1 MHPQKRFED
10 FCRHGSTFE
19 TKAPI
24 AQERNCFRSQKKMQ
38 SYDEATAFL
47 GEWGPYQRTI
57 FVFLSLTVVP
67 NGYTALT
74 MVFLADIPQH
84 HCRLPN
90 SSNVTIGE
98 TSYVNLSLLIPVEEV
113 DDEQMYSK
121 CTRYRTQLKDSLND
135 TMPEIEPCIDGW
147 MYNTDRYMSTIV
159 TEWDLVC
166 DNNWKGP
173 FTTSIFFLGV
183 LCGSIISGQLSD
195 RYGRKVVLFGGIAL
209 QTILNLIQ
217 LASQSWEM
225 FCVLHFF
232 VGVGD
237 IASYIAAFV
246 LGTELLRKSERIAY
260 TALGVCIFYAFGY
273 MLLPLCAYY
282 IRDWRMLLLTL
293 TLPEILYVP
302 LWWYIPESPR
312 WLLTQGYVEQAE
324 AILKD
329 AARKNGITHPGVIF
343 DTTCHSTE
351 PVDRNRHEHNYLD
364 LIITANIRNVT
375 ILSFFI
381 WMISNIGYHGL
392 SLNTPNMHG
401 DPYINCFISA
411 ASEILVYVIVWW
423 LMRVSPRR
431 ITTASMFIL
440 SGGVLLLVQFVPST
454 LQIMITVLLIICKSG
469 ATAVY
474 TIIYIFTS
482 ELYPTVVRNM
492 GLGAC
497 SMASRIGS
505 VISPY
510 FAYLVTYSKIL
521 AFMLLGGLMVTAGLL
536 SLLLPETHGQ
546 PLSETIHQMQ
556 PMSCCYGSAKGHCC
570 KLSTYRTTVQQN
582 HQPQDDI
589 TSSAILTAGL

>member
-1 MHPQKRFED
+1 
-10 FCRHGSTFE
+10 
-19 TKAPI
+19 
-24 AQERNCFRSQKKMQ
+24 MQ
-38 SYDEATAFL
+38 SYDEAIAFL

-57 FVFLSLTVVP
+57 FLFLSLTVVP
-67 NGYTALT
+67 NGYTALS

-98 TSYVNLSLLIPVEEV
+98 TSFLNLSLLLPVEEV
-113 DDEQMYSK
+113 GDGQMYSK
-121 CTRYRTQLKDSLND
+121 CTRYKTQMKDSLND

-147 MYNTDRYMSTIV
+147 VYNTDRYTSTIV

-166 DNNWKGP
+166 DNGWKGP
-173 FTTSIFFLGV
+173 FTTSVFFLGI

-217 LASQSWEM
+217 LTSQSWEM
-225 FCVLHFF
+225 FCVLYFF

-237 IASYIAAFV
+237 TANYVAAFV
-246 LGTELLRKSERIAY
+246 LGMELLGKSERIAY
-260 TALGVCIFYAFGY
+260 TALGMCTFYAFGY

-302 LWWYIPESPR
+302 LWLYIPESPR
-312 WLLTQGYVEQAE
+312 WLLTQSRVEQAE

-343 DTTCHSTE
+343 DATDSSMD
-351 PVDRNRHEHNYLD
+351 PLDRNRHEHNYLD
-364 LIITANIRNVT
+364 LIITADIRNVT
-375 ILSFFI
+375 ILSFFL
-381 WMISNIGYHGL
+381 WMTGTIGYYGL
-392 SLNTPNMHG
+392 SLNTPNMRG

-411 ASEILVYVIVWW
+411 ASELLVYVIVWW
-423 LMRVSPRR
+423 LMQTSPRR
-431 ITTASMFIL
+431 ITTACMFIL

-454 LQIMITVLLIICKSG
+454 LQIVITLLLIIGKSG

-497 SMASRIGS
+497 SMASRVGS
-505 VISPY
+505 IISPY
-510 FAYLVTYSKIL
+510 FAYLVTYSEIL
-521 AFMLLGGLMVTAGLL
+521 AFVLMGSLMVTAGLL
-536 SLLLPETHGQ
+536 SLLLPETRDQ
-546 PLSETIHQMQ
+546 PLPETIQQMQ
-556 PMSCCYGSAKGHCC
+556 PMSCCYGSVKGHCC
-570 KLSTYRTTVQQN
+570 KISSFQTTAQQTS
-582 HQPQDDI
+582 QSQGDI
-589 TSSAILTAGL
+589 TSSDISTAGL

>member
-1 MHPQKRFED
+1 MA
-10 FCRHGSTFE
+10 GG
-19 TKAPI
+19 
-24 AQERNCFRSQKKMQ
+24 M
-38 SYDEATAFL
+38 
-47 GEWGPYQRTI
+47 
-57 FVFLSLTVVP
+57 
-67 NGYTALT
+67 
-74 MVFLADIPQH
+74 FLAWSAILVRAWRSCP
-84 HCRLPN
+84 
-90 SSNVTIGE
+90 
-98 TSYVNLSLLIPVEEV
+98 
-113 DDEQMYSK
+113 
-121 CTRYRTQLKDSLND
+121 
-135 TMPEIEPCIDGW
+135 
-147 MYNTDRYMSTIV
+147 
-159 TEWDLVC
+159 WDLVC
-166 DNNWKGP
+166 DNSWKGP

-183 LCGSIISGQLSD
+183 LCGSLISGQLSD

-209 QTILNLIQ
+209 QTTLNLIQ

-273 MLLPLCAYY
+273 MLLPFCAYY

-312 WLLTQGYVEQAE
+312 WLLTQGYVFQAE

-343 DTTCHSTE
+343 DTTCRSTE

-381 WMISNIGYHGL
+381 WMIGNIGYHGL

-411 ASEILVYVIVWW
+411 ASELLVYVIVWW

-440 SGGVLLLVQFVPST
+440 SGGVLLLVQFVPS
-454 LQIMITVLLIICKSG
+454 I
-469 ATAVY
+469 
-474 TIIYIFTS
+474 
-482 ELYPTVVRNM
+482 
-492 GLGAC
+492 
-497 SMASRIGS
+497 
-505 VISPY
+505 
-510 FAYLVTYSKIL
+510 TYSKIL
-521 AFMLLGGLMVTAGLL
+521 AFMLMGGLMVTAGLL

-556 PMSCCYGSAKGHCC
+556 PMSCCSGSAKGHCC
-570 KLSTYRTTVQQN
+570 KPSSYRTTVQQN

-589 TSSAILTAGL
+589 TSSAILAAGL

>member
-1 MHPQKRFED
+1 
-10 FCRHGSTFE
+10 
-19 TKAPI
+19 
-24 AQERNCFRSQKKMQ
+24 MQ

-57 FVFLSLTVVP
+57 FFFLSLTVVP
-67 NGYTALT
+67 NGYTVLS

-90 SSNVTIGE
+90 SSNVMIGE
-98 TSYVNLSLLIPVEEV
+98 TSFLNLSLLLPVEEV
-113 DDEQMYSK
+113 GDGQMYSK
-121 CTRYRTQLKDSLND
+121 CTRYKTEMKDSLND

-147 MYNTDRYMSTIV
+147 VYNTDRYISTIV

-166 DNNWKGP
+166 DNGWKGP

-195 RYGRKVVLFGGIAL
+195 RYGRKVVLFGGVAL
-209 QTILNLIQ
+209 QTILSLIQ
-217 LASQSWEM
+217 LTSQSWEM
-225 FCVLHFF
+225 FCVLYFF
-232 VGVGD
+232 GGVGD
-237 IASYIAAFV
+237 IAHYVAAFV

-260 TALGVCIFYAFGY
+260 TSLGVCTFYAFGY

-302 LWWYIPESPR
+302 LWLYVPESPR
-312 WLLTQGYVEQAE
+312 WLLTQSRVEQAE

-329 AARKNGITHPGVIF
+329 AARKNGITYPGPIF
-343 DTTCHSTE
+343 DTTYSRMD

-364 LIITANIRNVT
+364 LIIRADKRNVT
-375 ILSFFI
+375 ILSFFL
-381 WMISNIGYHGL
+381 WMIGSIGYYGL

-411 ASEILVYVIVWW
+411 ASELLVSVIVWW
-423 LMRVSPRR
+423 LMRASPRR

-440 SGGVLLLVQFVPST
+440 SGGVLLLVKFVPST
-454 LQIMITVLLIICKSG
+454 LQIVITLLLIIGKSG

-505 VISPY
+505 IISPY
-510 FAYLVTYSKIL
+510 FAYLVVHSEIL
-521 AFMLLGGLMVTAGLL
+521 AFMLMGSLMVTAGLL
-536 SLLLPETHGQ
+536 SLLLPETRDK
-546 PLSETIHQMQ
+546 PLPETIQQMQ
-556 PMSCCYGSAKGHCC
+556 PMSCCYGSVEGNCC
-570 KLSTYRTTVQQN
+570 KISSFQTTVQQTS
-582 HQPQDDI
+582 QSQGDI
-589 TSSAILTAGL
+589 TSSDTSTAGL